1 MKKKILVLTPRFPY
15 PVIGGDRLRIHQM
28 CKVLSKD
35 FDLTLLSLCE
45 NKYEMS
51 YNIPKDGIFKK
62 IHRVHLGV
70 YKSYFNVFL
79 GFFSSKPLQVHYYK
93 SKKYQEQVKALAINH
108 DVIFCHLIRTAE
120 FARKIKRKKILEM
133 TDAISLNYLRFKE
146 RKTNLLSLKKYIY
159 QIDEKRLNKYEKDI
173 VNDFDLNILVSEI
186 DKNHLFQNNS
196 IGHKKTMVLSNGVD
210 FNYFKYHNV
219 TDNKTIIFIGNLYSL
234 QNLDAVYWFAS
245 MVLPILIEKGPYI
258 FKVIG
263 KIKERDARKLE
274 KISGVIVK
282 RNVISVVDESKG
294 ALAAVCPVWLGA
306 GVQNK
311 LLEYFSMGVPA
322 ITTTIG
328 LEGLNAI
335 PEKDVLV
342 AKTPEMFVE
351 KIEFLKNSPE
361 KRKMISL
368 NARRYIEQNHS
379 WSKTLFGLTK
389 KINKFF

>member
-1 MKKKILVLTPRFPY
+1 
-15 PVIGGDRLRIHQM
+15 
-28 CKVLSKD
+28 
-35 FDLTLLSLCE
+35 
-45 NKYEMS
+45 
-51 YNIPKDGIFKK
+51 
-62 IHRVHLGV
+62 
-70 YKSYFNVFL
+70 
-79 GFFSSKPLQVHYYK
+79 
-93 SKKYQEQVKALAINH
+93 
-108 DVIFCHLIRTAE
+108 
-120 FARKIKRKKILEM
+120 
-133 TDAISLNYLRFKE
+133 
-146 RKTNLLSLKKYIY
+146 
-159 QIDEKRLNKYEKDI
+159 
-173 VNDFDLNILVSEI
+173 
-186 DKNHLFQNNS
+186 
-196 IGHKKTMVLSNGVD
+196 
-210 FNYFKYHNV
+210 
-219 TDNKTIIFIGNLYSL
+219 
-234 QNLDAVYWFAS
+234 
-245 MVLPILIEKGPYI
+245 MVLPILIEKGPYV